1 MIEPVDPLINENKTT
16 TNVNNIDISFNN
28 NYFNADE
35 EMLYILMNKDINEY
49 LKFVNNKYSK
59 IEQLK
64 IQKEEE
70 NKNMEIK
77 NLKNELLIVQNYM
90 NTKLE
95 YDERRN
101 KFKNQMI
108 QNINEGF
115 DKLERTLKN
124 FKNIQ

>member
-16 TNVNNIDISFNN
+16 TNVDNY
-28 NYFNADE
+28 YFNADE

-49 LKFVNNKYSK
+49 LNFVNNKYSK

-64 IQKEEE
+64 ILKEEE
-70 NKNMEIK
+70 NKKMEIK
-77 NLKNELLIVQNYM
+77 NLKNELLIAQNYI

-101 KFKNQMI
+101 KFKKQMI

-115 DKLERTLKN
+115 DKLEKTLKN
-124 FKNIQ
+124 FKNI

>member
-95 YDERRN
+95 YD
-101 KFKNQMI
+101 
-108 QNINEGF
+108 
-115 DKLERTLKN
+115 
-124 FKNIQ
+124 

>member
-124 FKNIQ
+124 YKH

>member
-16 TNVNNIDISFNN
+16 TNDDNINN

-70 NKNMEIK
+70 NKKMEIK
-77 NLKNELLIVQNYM
+77 NLKNELLFIQN
-90 NTKLE
+90 NLNAKIE
-95 YDERRN
+95 YNERRN

-124 FKNIQ
+124 YKH

>member
-1 MIEPVDPLINENKTT
+1 MVVEPVDPLIKENSNE
-16 TNVNNIDISFNN
+16 DI

-49 LKFVNNKYSK
+49 LNFVNNKYSK
-59 IEQLK
+59 IEKLK

-70 NKNMEIK
+70 DKEKEIK
-77 NLKNELLIVQNYM
+77 NLKYELLIVQTQLN
-90 NTKLE
+90 NINAKLE
-95 YDERRN
+95 YEEKRN
-101 KFKNQMI
+101 KYKNQMI

-124 FKNIQ
+124 FKNI

>member
-16 TNVNNIDISFNN
+16 INTNYEDTD
-28 NYFNADE
+28 YFNADE

-49 LKFVNNKYSK
+49 LNFVNNKYSK

-70 NKNMEIK
+70 DKNMEIK
-77 NLKNELLIVQNYM
+77 NLKSELLRVQTELNNL
-90 NTKLE
+90 NTKIE

>member
-16 TNVNNIDISFNN
+16 TNDDNINN

-49 LKFVNNKYSK
+49 LNFVNNKYSK
-59 IEQLK
+59 IEKLK

-70 NKNMEIK
+70 NKKMEIK
-77 NLKNELLIVQNYM
+77 NLKKELLFVQN
-90 NTKLE
+90 NLNAKLE

-124 FKNIQ
+124 FKNI

>member
-1 MIEPVDPLINENKTT
+1 MLEPIDPLINENKTILN
-16 TNVNNIDISFNN
+16 TNNEF
-28 NYFNADE
+28 FNADE

-49 LKFVNNKYSK
+49 LNFVNNKYSK
-59 IEQLK
+59 IEKLK
-64 IQKEEE
+64 IKKEEE
-70 NKNMEIK
+70 DKNIEIK
-77 NLKNELLIVQNYM
+77 NLKNELLYVQTQLNNI

-115 DKLERTLKN
+115 DKLEKTLKN
-124 FKNIQ
+124 FKNI